1 MSPYNEFSLALVLA
15 LALDLT
21 LALILVLTYMT
32 LNDAVVVAVLAVLAI
47 EVVVGWK
54 NFDDLQTV
62 IFTSERGSRESGPRV
77 RDKVGIRVR
86 VRV

>member
-1 MSPYNEFSLALVLA
+1 MCVNPYNGFSLALA

-32 LNDAVVVAVLAVLAI
+32 PNDAMVVAVLALAI

-54 NFDDLQTV
+54 NFDDLKTV
-62 IFTSERGSRESGPRV
+62 IFTNGEGTKG
-77 RDKVGIRVR
+77 VGIKGEGKRER
-86 VRV
+86 KGEGWG